1 MGLKKRWVRVVSLL
15 ALPLLMISSPG
26 VVASEPGNVNNFNE
40 FLAQLRQES
49 IALGIDKTIIETA
62 FPKIKRFKQSTPLNQ
77 ESSLPESLEIYLPI
91 SVSEANVNTARVF
104 FKEHKDELETLGEK
118 YGVQPRFILA
128 LWGIE
133 SNYGAHLTS
142 YPVLSVTASL
152 AFESSEP
159 SSYKNEF
166 FAALNIL
173 AQERITFDDL
183 RASRNGSMGQ
193 IQFTPSMYLSHA
205 QDGNGDGN
213 KDIWNNTLD
222 ALASAA
228 AFLKSSG
235 WKNQQTWGRQV
246 RVPQEFDAELAALSV
261 KKTFSQWSSLGLTR
275 FDGSALPARDDM
287 SVSLIMPDG
296 PSGRKYLIYD
306 NYRSLLAWNSSDY
319 FAISV
324 TYLSERLKYPPIQ

>member
-1 MGLKKRWVRVVSLL
+1 MVLKKPCEWAVSLL
-15 ALPLLMISSPG
+15 AMLLMMSSSA
-26 VVASEPGNVNNFNE
+26 VLAVEPSSVTSFNE
-40 FLAQLRQES
+40 YLSQLKQEA
-49 IALGIDKTIIETA
+49 IALGIEKNTIETA
-62 FPKIKRFKQSTPLNQ
+62 FPKIKRFKQSTPRKQDPN
-77 ESSLPESLEIYLPI
+77 LPVSLETYLPI
-91 SVSEANVNTARVF
+91 TVSEANVITARAI
-104 FKEHKDELETLGEK
+104 FKEHKIELETLGEK

-152 AFESSEP
+152 AFEAKDP
-159 SSYKNEF
+159 SFYRNEF
-166 FAALNIL
+166 FAALKIL
-173 AQERITFDDL
+173 DQKQVAFDDL
-183 RASRNGSMGQ
+183 RASRTGSMGQ
-193 IQFTPSMYLSHA
+193 IQFTPSMYLNYA

-222 ALASAA
+222 AMASAA
-228 AFLKSSG
+228 AFLKSSD

-246 RVPQEFDAELAALSV
+246 RVPQEFDAKLASLSV

-287 SVSLIMPDG
+287 LVSLIMPDG

-306 NYRSLLAWNSSDY
+306 NYRSLLVWNSSDY

-324 TYLSERLKYPPIQ
+324 TYLSERLKFPTIK

>member
-1 MGLKKRWVRVVSLL
+1 
-15 ALPLLMISSPG
+15 
-26 VVASEPGNVNNFNE
+26 
-40 FLAQLRQES
+40 
-49 IALGIDKTIIETA
+49 
-62 FPKIKRFKQSTPLNQ
+62 
-77 ESSLPESLEIYLPI
+77 
-91 SVSEANVNTARVF
+91 
-104 FKEHKDELETLGEK
+104 
-118 YGVQPRFILA
+118 
-128 LWGIE
+128 
-133 SNYGAHLTS
+133 
-142 YPVLSVTASL
+142 
-152 AFESSEP
+152 
-159 SSYKNEF
+159 
-166 FAALNIL
+166 
-173 AQERITFDDL
+173 
-183 RASRNGSMGQ
+183 MGQ

-324 TYLSERLKYPPIQ
+324 TYLSERLKYPPIK

>member
-1 MGLKKRWVRVVSLL
+1 MVLNKRWMRVVPLL
-15 ALPLLMISSPG
+15 AMPLLMMSSPG
-26 VVASEPGNVNNFNE
+26 VLASESGNVNGFNE
-40 FLAQLRQES
+40 FLAQLRLES
-49 IALGIDKTIIETA
+49 IALGIDKTSIDTA
-62 FPKIKRFKQSTPLNQ
+62 FSQIKRFKQSTPPKQDPN
-77 ESSLPESLEIYLPI
+77 LPVSLETYLPI
-91 SVSEANVNTARVF
+91 SVSEANVSTARVF

-152 AFESSEP
+152 AFESKEP
-159 SSYKNEF
+159 SAYKNEF

-183 RASRNGSMGQ
+183 RASRTGNMGQ
-193 IQFTPSMYLSHA
+193 IQFTPSMYLSYA

-228 AFLKSSG
+228 AFLKRSG
-235 WKNQQTWGRQV
+235 WNNQQTWGRQV

-261 KKTFSQWSSLGLTR
+261 KKTFSQWTSLGLTR

-296 PSGRKYLIYD
+296 PSGRKYLVYD

>member
-1 MGLKKRWVRVVSLL
+1 MVLKKPSIWAMRLL
-15 ALPLLMISSPG
+15 VMPLLMMASPA
-26 VVASEPGNVNNFNE
+26 VLANEPSNAGSFNE
-40 FLAQLRQES
+40 YLSQLKQEA
-49 IALGIDKTIIETA
+49 IDLGIDKATIETA
-62 FPKIKRFKQSTPLNQ
+62 FPKIKRFKQSTPPKQDLN
-77 ESSLPESLEIYLPI
+77 LPASLETYLPAT
-91 SVSEANVNTARVF
+91 VTDANVITARAI
-104 FKEHKDELETLGEK
+104 FKEHKDELETLGDK

-152 AFESSEP
+152 AYESKEP
-159 SSYKNEF
+159 SIYKNEF
-166 FAALNIL
+166 FAALRIL
-173 AQERITFDDL
+173 DQKKMAFDDL
-183 RASRNGSMGQ
+183 RASRTGSMGQ
-193 IQFTPSMYLSHA
+193 IQFTPSMYLDYA

-228 AFLKSSG
+228 AFLKSSD
-235 WKNQQTWGRQV
+235 WKNQETWGRQV
-246 RVPQEFDAELAALSV
+246 KVPQEFDAKLASLTV
-261 KKTFSQWSSLGLTR
+261 KKTFSQWSNLGLTR

-306 NYRSLLAWNSSDY
+306 NYRSLLVWNRSDY

-324 TYLSERLKYPPIQ
+324 TYLSERLKYPPIK